1 MQKARDPP
9 VGGKTPFVA
18 NPVTPRKAAAR
29 EMGMRHENGFTI
41 IELMITIAIAALLLT
56 LGVPALQDMV
66 RNNRMVS
73 QTNNLVSD
81 IQLARGEAIKR
92 NTQVAMCRSNDL
104 DTTPT
109 CGGSAQDWTTG
120 WLVFADAN
128 GNGTYESA
136 GDTLLRVGYPSGN
149 DATIF
154 SNGTADANVR
164 FAPDGTLN
172 LSAVARFAVCDGRSN
187 AASFG
192 RQIDI
197 GLMGRPTLIKGDSS
211 TPISSCTNPS

>member
-18 NPVTPRKAAAR
+18 NPVTPRKTVAR
-29 EMGMRHENGFTI
+29 DMGMRHENGFTI

-66 RNNRMVS
+66 RNNRLVS
-73 QTNNLVSD
+73 QTNNLVGD

-104 DTTPT
+104 DATPT
-109 CGGSAQDWTTG
+109 CGGSTQDWTTG

-136 GDTLLRVGYPSGN
+136 GDTLLRVGYQSGN

-154 SNGTADANVR
+154 SNATADTNVR

-172 LSAVARFAVCDGRSN
+172 LGAVARFAVCDGRSN

-197 GLMGRPTLIKGDSS
+197 GLMGRPTLIKGSS
-211 TPISSCTNPS
+211 ATPISSCTNPS